1 MATVKTIS
9 IQTVRDFAQ
18 VDLALAGSQ
27 QAYRALFKRYWKQ
40 LFFTVSKMIPDKEE
54 ARDVTMEAFSKAF
67 GNLHRFRKD
76 YGFNTWLYRVAIN
89 HSLDHLR
96 RKRLPTTP
104 LSTFETEDA
113 YHFFTWS
120 NDQDWG
126 SKNPEEQIIQRQK
139 SVAIHGHL
147 HALAPGLRDIAQL
160 RFVEAYSYGE
170 IATVLGLPMGTVKAR
185 IHRARRLLR
194 KSLEAWRPQP

>member
-1 MATVKTIS
+1 MATVKSIS
-9 IQTVRDFAQ
+9 FQTLRDFTQ
-18 VDLALAGSQ
+18 IDLALAGSQ

-40 LFFTVSKMIPDKEE
+40 LFFTVNKMIPDKEE
-54 ARDVTMEAFSKAF
+54 ARDITMEAFSKAF

-104 LSTFETEDA
+104 LSTFEADDP
-113 YHFFTWS
+113 HDFFTWS
-120 NDQDWG
+120 NDQDLG
-126 SKNPEEQIIQRQK
+126 NKNPEEQIIQWQK
-139 SVAIHGHL
+139 SVSIHRHL
-147 HALAPGLRDIAQL
+147 HALSPMLRDIARL

-170 IATVLGLPMGTVKAR
+170 IATVLDLPMGTVKAR
-185 IHRARRLLR
+185 IHRARHLLR
-194 KSLEAWRPQP
+194 KSLEAWRPKP